1 MTDTAQPGMAAE
13 NVALDDAAH
22 AFKVHLGQTDERP
35 RDERGRFAPS
45 QEEEQAEAEEINTE
59 AAPVEGGEAVE
70 NGDGLEEAGEAAEE
84 AQLDPVELPPSWSKD
99 DAELWASLPADVQ
112 TKVSERE
119 AQREAAVNAK
129 FQEAANVRKANEAL
143 FAEAQSSRDHAIG
156 VIDQVKSLIAPQRPP
171 TSMLISGSDDYNPEG
186 YHYLLAQYE
195 TAQELVQVLDQQQKQ
210 LSAQQEAEATNA
222 QRAAIEEI
230 ERTARPAFL
239 ADVPELTDPAKAPAV
254 MHELIQYAMEK
265 GIPAENFSP
274 QNAGNITSAE
284 LHILWEATQ
293 YRKLKAAQA
302 KVKDSPKPEPR
313 KPQPVVKPGVATPR
327 AAVEQA
333 RMKGAMER
341 LSKTGSV
348 EDGAAIF
355 KTLLKGMK

>member
-45 QEEEQAEAEEINTE
+45 QEEEPAEGEEINTE
-59 AAPVEGGEAVE
+59 AAPVEGEEAVE
-70 NGDGLEEAGEAAEE
+70 NDDGLEETGEAAEE
-84 AQLDPVELPPSWSKD
+84 AQPDPVELPPSWSKD

-171 TSMLISGSDDYNPEG
+171 TSMLISGSDDY
-186 YHYLLAQYE
+186 
-195 TAQELVQVLDQQQKQ
+195 
-210 LSAQQEAEATNA
+210 
-222 QRAAIEEI
+222 
-230 ERTARPAFL
+230 
-239 ADVPELTDPAKAPAV
+239 
-254 MHELIQYAMEK
+254 
-265 GIPAENFSP
+265 
-274 QNAGNITSAE
+274 
-284 LHILWEATQ
+284 
-293 YRKLKAAQA
+293 
-302 KVKDSPKPEPR
+302 
-313 KPQPVVKPGVATPR
+313 
-327 AAVEQA
+327 
-333 RMKGAMER
+333 
-341 LSKTGSV
+341 
-348 EDGAAIF
+348 
-355 KTLLKGMK
+355 